1 MTILNH
7 MSYYGEEFERKVFG
21 TDFLK
26 KIRDNGL
33 NERDITH
40 AITCK
45 KFIAKSY
52 FRQIVQ
58 TMKVFPYISVILK
71 LFTVSKTP
79 REMAEALGLDTETMR
94 PFKDFLKAV
103 RDDNPDVLRDRLM
116 EGGTEHLETFKR
128 DYSGGIEKYF
138 KEVATWM
145 DASDD
150 LDGMDSNKF

>member
-1 MTILNH
+1 MHWRNLEKLAPFYGGNKVAQIKLDASVHYQYEKEMSETEQLEREEILDI
-7 MSYYGEEFERKVFG
+7 FEVV
-21 TDFLK
+21 L
-26 KIRDNGL
+26 
-33 NERDITH
+33 
-40 AITCK
+40 A
-45 KFIAKSY
+45 
-52 FRQIVQ
+52 
-58 TMKVFPYISVILK
+58 
-71 LFTVSKTP
+71 VSKTP
-79 REMAEALGLDTETMR
+79 KEMGEALGLDTETMR

-150 LDGMDSNKF
+150 LDGMDYNEFRN